1 MDQQPNTTPSVR
13 LPQPSFDPTAAQPA
27 VPQLSPTPMVAPQM
41 QPQPVQSVPIAQPQP
56 IAPPGPAESAT
67 APGETTPG
75 DAQDE
80 AWVAKAKDVAI
91 QYKNDPF
98 AQSNAL
104 SKLRADYLYKQHG
117 ITTKLG
123 GEK

>member
-1 MDQQPNTTPSVR
+1 MDQQSNTTPSVR
-13 LPQPSFDPTAAQPA
+13 LPQPSFDPMAQA
-27 VPQLSPTPMVAPQM
+27 SAPQFSQQAPMVAPQI
-41 QPQPVQSVPIAQPQP
+41 QPQPMQAPHIQTQPVAPVQPATSVPN
-56 IAPPGPAESAT
+56 
-67 APGETTPG
+67 ETTAG

-80 AWVAKAKDVAI
+80 EWIAKTKDVAA

-117 ITTKLG
+117 MTTKLG